1 VSGAALNL
9 FAGAGSMIE
18 TAAAIALVAGGI
30 GAILAGIAAM
40 RIGDAW
46 KIWATRCDPKNKNF
60 RPPVV
65 GKKR

>member
-1 VSGAALNL
+1 MSGVSINL
-9 FAGAGSMIE
+9 FAGVGSMIE
-18 TAAAIALVAGGI
+18 TAAAIALVAGGL

-46 KIWATRCDPKNKNF
+46 KICASRCYPKNKNF